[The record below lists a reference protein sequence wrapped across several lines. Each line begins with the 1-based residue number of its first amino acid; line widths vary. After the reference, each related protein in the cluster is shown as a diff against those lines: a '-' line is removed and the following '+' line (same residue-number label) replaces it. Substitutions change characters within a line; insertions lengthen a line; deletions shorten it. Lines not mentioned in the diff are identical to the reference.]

1 MKKWTKWSGIS
12 FFLMAIGFS
21 ILQIGSLIVQS
32 RFQAEYI
39 DNRLLYIFNI
49 IIIISL
55 AISMLLLLS
64 FRKIGNSILIV
75 IAILMVSANGYWMY
89 QSNQTIENITSISPD
104 RKQVFSLKKNADTD
118 AATYYRSY
126 YWILARPKE
135 ALPSPID
142 TEGEVKWLADD
153 IAVFTYR
160 DKQEQIQQFV
170 GTYGDRNDGLSYSYV
185 GSQIHG
191 QWEEENT
198 EVTVSSEGIMVVHQG
213 YQHLYEWEQVHQ
225 YGTLAIVLE
234 ENNEA
239 EWTIGLGDDFSY
251 DQNTLDSPTGE
262 ILLYEATLA
271 DNEAISNTKEGNG
284 SSPEK
289 PH

>member
-1 MKKWTKWSGIS
+1 MKKWTKWIGIS

-32 RFQAEYI
+32 RFQAEYV
-39 DNRLLYIFNI
+39 DNRLLYVFNI

-75 IAILMVSANGYWMY
+75 IAILIVSVNGYWMY
-89 QSNQTIENITSISPD
+89 QSNQKIENITSISPD

-118 AATYYRSY
+118 AAAYYRSY

-135 ALPSPID
+135 ALPSSID

-160 DKQEQIQQFV
+160 NNQEQIQQFV
-170 GTYGDRNDGLSYSYV
+170 GTYGDRHDGLSYSYV
-185 GSQIHG
+185 GAQIHG
-191 QWEEENT
+191 QWQGDNT

-213 YQHLYEWEQVHQ
+213 DQHLYEWEQVHQ

-239 EWTIGLGDDFSY
+239 EWTIGLGDDFYY
-251 DQNTLDSPTGE
+251 DQNTQDPPTGE

-271 DNEAISNTKEGNG
+271 DNEAISLQYQGG
-284 SSPEK
+284 
-289 PH
+289 